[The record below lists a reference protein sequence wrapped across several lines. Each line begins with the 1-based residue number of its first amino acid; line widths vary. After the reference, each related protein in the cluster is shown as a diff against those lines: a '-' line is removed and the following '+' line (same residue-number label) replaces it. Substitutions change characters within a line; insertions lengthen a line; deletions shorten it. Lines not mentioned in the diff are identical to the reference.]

1 MRRPDRHRAG
11 RIARVELRRTWRS
24 LRASNRGILLLVV
37 GVLVVP
43 LYSLVIA
50 GAGYLGG
57 GAVTTA
63 APDDVRLAT
72 TGAVAGLLGLTGFAV
87 LQRTV
92 KLNGEP
98 DAADGLLTT
107 VGYEDVLAGL
117 LAAECGRL
125 LVVGAVPLCALA
137 VGVTVGSGLPLLGL
151 AVLVTSLL
159 VVLFGLLASYA
170 AGLGL
175 KLVVARSAFVARH
188 RAVIGGVT
196 SLALVTV
203 WLLAWGTTGVQ
214 LAVLRAATR
223 SPLSWVGELVL
234 LAVPSVEAAP
244 LAAGVAAAVML
255 GSLPAAGL
263 VCLWLAERVWYGD
276 AVQPD
281 HEFDATERTLSD
293 RLLSGRVSTATRVVT
308 QKSWR
313 RAKRAPLTVQFAVA
327 PAFLLVFQLQ
337 TLLLERTVPPTLPL
351 TAGLVTAA
359 AAGAAFSLNPLGGEE
374 RVLPLTL
381 TADISGKRF
390 VTGLALAGLLPGVG
404 LVTVLVTGLGVV
416 AGTPLPVLA
425 AAMATALVVT
435 VAAPWVAA
443 AAGVVFPKFE
453 PSTVGDTSVT
463 VPSGFAFGLY
473 FAVLAAVATPGAAA
487 VALAILA
494 PALAPVAPTWL
505 LAGGVATT
513 VLLAAI
519 GAAMGYLYAANRVGS
534 YRLE

>member
-1 MRRPDRHRAG
+1 MRWPNRRRAG

-24 LRASNRGILLLVV
+24 LRASNRGVLLLVV
-37 GVLVVP
+37 GLLVVP
-43 LYSLVIA
+43 LYSLVIG

-57 GAVTTA
+57 GAIRTA
-63 APDDVRLAT
+63 SPDDVRLAT
-72 TGAVAGLLGLTGFAV
+72 TGVVAGLLAMTGFAV

-92 KLNGEP
+92 KVNGEP

-107 VGYEDVLAGL
+107 VDYEDVLAGL

-125 LVVGAVPLCALA
+125 LAVGAVPLCALA

-151 AVLVTSLL
+151 AVLATSLL
-159 VVLFGLLASYA
+159 VVLFGLCASYA
-170 AGLGL
+170 AGLAI
-175 KLVVARSAFVARH
+175 KLVAARSAFVARH
-188 RAVIGGVT
+188 RAALGGVT
-196 SLALVTV
+196 SLALVSV
-203 WLLAWGTTGVQ
+203 WLLSWGTESVQ

-234 LAVPSVEAAP
+234 LAVPSVEASP

-263 VCLWLAERVWYGD
+263 ACLWLAERVWYGD

-293 RLLSGRVSTATRVVT
+293 RLLTGRVSTATRVVA

-327 PAFLLVFQLQ
+327 PTFLLVFQLQ

-351 TAGLVTAA
+351 TAGLATAA

-381 TADISGKRF
+381 TADVSGKQF
-390 VTGLALAGLLPGVG
+390 VTGLAVAGLLPGVS
-404 LVTVLVTGLGVV
+404 LVTLLVVGLGVG

-425 AAMATALVVT
+425 AALTTALVAT
-435 VAAPWVAA
+435 VVAPWVAA
-443 AAGVVFPKFE
+443 AAGVIFPKFE
-453 PSTVGDTSVT
+453 SSTVRGKSVT

-473 FAVLAAVATPGAAA
+473 LAVLAAVAAPGAVA
-487 VALAILA
+487 VALATLA
-494 PALAPVAPTWL
+494 PSLAPVAPAWL

-513 VLLAAI
+513 ALLAAI
-519 GAAMGYLYAANRVGS
+519 AAAMGYLYAANRVGS

>member
-1 MRRPDRHRAG
+1 MRWPDRQRAG

-24 LRASNRGILLLVV
+24 LRDSNRGILLLIA
-37 GVLVVP
+37 GLLVVP
-43 LYSLVIA
+43 LYSLAIA
-50 GAGYLGG
+50 GMGYLGG
-57 GAVTTA
+57 REIATA
-63 APDDVRLAT
+63 GPDRIRLVAT
-72 TGAVAGLLGLTGFAV
+72 SLVAFLLGLPGFVV

-107 VGYEDVLAGL
+107 VPYEDILAGL
-117 LAAECGRL
+117 LAAEWGRL
-125 LVVGAVPLCALA
+125 LAVAAIPLCALTA
-137 VGVTVGSGLPLLGL
+137 GLTLGSGLPLLGL

-159 VVLFGLLASYA
+159 VTLFGLLASYA
-170 AGLGL
+170 VGLTV
-175 KLVVARSAFVARH
+175 KLAVARSAFIARH
-188 RAVIGGVT
+188 RAVLGGVT
-196 SLALVTV
+196 SLVVVAV
-203 WLLAWGTTGVQ
+203 WLLAWGTSGVQ
-214 LAVLRAATR
+214 LAILRAATQ

-234 LAVPSVEAAP
+234 LAVPSVDAAP
-244 LAAGVAAAVML
+244 LAAAVAAVALL
-255 GSLPAAGL
+255 GSLPVAGL
-263 VCLWLAERVWYGD
+263 ACLWLAERVWYGD

-293 RLLSGRVSTATRVVT
+293 RLLGDRVSTATRVVA

-327 PAFLLVFQLQ
+327 PAFLLVIQLQ

-351 TAGLVTAA
+351 TAGLATAA

-381 TADISGKRF
+381 TADVSGKQF

-404 LVTVLVTGLGVV
+404 LVALLVVGLGLA
-416 AGTPLPVLA
+416 AGTPPAVLA
-425 AAMATALVVT
+425 AGLATALVAT
-435 VAAPWVAA
+435 LAAPWVAA

-453 PSTVGDTSVT
+453 RSTVRGTSVT

-473 FAVLAAVATPGAAA
+473 LLVLAAVTAPGAVA

-494 PALAPVAPTWL
+494 PSAVPVATTWL
-505 LAGGVATT
+505 LAGGVAATA
-513 VLLAAI
+513 LLAAI
-519 GAAMGYLYAANRVGS
+519 AAPMGYLYAANRVGG